1 MDVNNTGSFSV
12 SDIYLMHQRR
22 HGNISSYPG
31 GGQEIWNTNY
41 WQTPYFWD
49 AVSVDTDDKT
59 TISGYGSWSLFDLLN
74 GNQTT
79 FYLLRVGH
87 KN

>member
-1 MDVNNTGSFSV
+1 
-12 SDIYLMHQRR
+12 MHQRR

-31 GGQEIWNTNY
+31 GGQEIWNTNS
-41 WQTPYFWD
+41 WQNPTIWP

-59 TISGYGSWSLFDLLN
+59 INVGYGSWSLFDLLN